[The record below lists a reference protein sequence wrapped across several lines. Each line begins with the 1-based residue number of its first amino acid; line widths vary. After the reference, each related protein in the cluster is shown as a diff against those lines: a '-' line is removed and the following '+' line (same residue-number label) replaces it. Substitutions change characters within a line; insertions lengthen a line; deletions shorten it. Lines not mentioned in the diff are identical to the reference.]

1 VAAHFRVETGSV
13 DVACAHGEI
22 VVDTRERRDIDSE
35 LTSLGIHVRRERLLI
50 GDYVA
55 GHDAIVERKTVS
67 DLHRCIVNGRL
78 WLQAGALKSTS
89 RWPYLIV
96 EDRALDAGPLGV
108 KQVRGALLNLMERG
122 VRILM
127 TDGVSDTVCWLALLA
142 THDRSS
148 RRVWRPHR
156 IPVRLSGPESLLTA
170 IPGLS
175 PALASVLLK
184 RFGSVHGIA
193 NARRDQLLDVPGIG
207 LRRAETI
214 KNVLTT

>member
-1 VAAHFRVETGSV
+1 
-13 DVACAHGEI
+13 
-22 VVDTRERRDIDSE
+22 
-35 LTSLGIHVRRERLLI
+35 
-50 GDYVA
+50 
-55 GHDAIVERKTVS
+55 
-67 DLHRCIVNGRL
+67 
-78 WLQAGALKSTS
+78 
-89 RWPYLIV
+89 LIV

-156 IPVRLSGPESLLTA
+156 MPVRLSGPESLLTA